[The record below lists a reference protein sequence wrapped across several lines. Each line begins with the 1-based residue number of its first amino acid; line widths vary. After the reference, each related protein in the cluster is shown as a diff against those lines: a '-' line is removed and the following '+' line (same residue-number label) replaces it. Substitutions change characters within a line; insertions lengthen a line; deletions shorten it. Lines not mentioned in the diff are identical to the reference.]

1 MVSAL
6 ESALEARTT
15 ECNGL
20 EPRTTEEVRRDP
32 RNRIIASE
40 RVAPIRIM
48 RIFMEI

>member
-20 EPRTTEEVRRDP
+20 EPRTTEEVKSDP
-32 RNRIIASE
+32 KNRTSE
-40 RVAPIRIM
+40 SGSVALIRIM